1 MPLEKLKGLHIESML
16 RKRRAEECSIPNHK
30 NPVGKHGSGE
40 VFVRKRFAA
49 VTGRRRAPAHF
60 NFIPRGAYAEAAAE
74 SPLYYTEVPPR
85 DATAVAPQSPPAPFE
100 LVLRHAMHPA
110 MPPRSRDALFAFVF
124 VATRRLR

>member
-49 VTGRRRAPAHF
+49 VTGRRRARAHF

-74 SPLYYTEVPPR
+74 SSLYYTFL
-85 DATAVAPQSPPAPFE
+85 AAPNAEAAAETS
-100 LVLRHAMHPA
+100 HY
-110 MPPRSRDALFAFVF
+110 RSLG
-124 VATRRLR
+124 